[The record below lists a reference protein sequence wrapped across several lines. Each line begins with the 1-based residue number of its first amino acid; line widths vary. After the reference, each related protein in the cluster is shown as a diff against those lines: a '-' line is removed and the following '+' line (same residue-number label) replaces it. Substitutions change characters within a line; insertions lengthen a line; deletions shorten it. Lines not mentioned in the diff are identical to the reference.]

1 MTVEPKRW
9 QTEIWL
15 DDQSKPVIIYGESLD
30 TLKQAVETWL
40 LAHRPLS
47 FSNGPP
53 YYPVP
58 ERRRSYSYS
67 DGTKA
72 IPDFSIHVADQQRY
86 LDEGWYVTEGAA
98 LFPKPT
104 LLTGFDQAVASFVE
118 ADLMIEAGPDYKQ
131 LPHKTEAGYIKRMA
145 THPTLLAAAVGIAT
159 AVCYLAMPIQG
170 GVKKNFVLAM
180 SNPLAVI
187 FFIVVIGILFIGLG
201 YFVFKGISYVD
212 SLRKKDNR
220 SRIELRHH

>member
-1 MTVEPKRW
+1 MTFEPKRW

-15 DDQSKPVIIYGESLD
+15 EDQSEPVTIYGESLEA
-30 TLKQAVETWL
+30 LKQAVETWL
-40 LAHRPLS
+40 LAHHPLN
-47 FSNGPP
+47 FSNNPT

-58 ERRRSYSYS
+58 ERRKSYVYS

-72 IPDFSIHVADQQRY
+72 IRVFSIHVADQHKY
-86 LDEGWYVTEGAA
+86 LNEGWYVTEGVA

-104 LLTGFDQAVASFVE
+104 PLTGFDQAVASFVE

-131 LPHKTEAGYIKRMA
+131 LPHKTEGSCIKRIA

-159 AVCYLAMPIQG
+159 AMCYLAMPIQG
-170 GVKKNFVLAM
+170 GIKKNFVLAM

-187 FFIVVIGILFIGLG
+187 FFILVMGILFIGLG

-212 SLRKKDNR
+212 SPRRKNTR